1 MGRGGCVPRRHP
13 PAPTPTLS
21 KPWSIVK
28 LLFKKK
34 ILRRED
40 AGRPAF
46 RFGKNGTPEEVD
58 WLGAKNQIDAA
69 VASGVEHFIFVSSM
83 GGVSQGGG
91 GNRNQN

>member
-1 MGRGGCVPRRHP
+1 MVMCTSAVPQI
-13 PAPTPTLS
+13 

-46 RFGKNGTPEEVD
+46 KFGKNGTPEEVD
-58 WLGAKNQIDAA
+58 WLGAKKQIDAA
-69 VASGVEHFIFVSSM
+69 KKAVGEGWA
-83 GGVSQGGG
+83 
-91 GNRNQN
+91 